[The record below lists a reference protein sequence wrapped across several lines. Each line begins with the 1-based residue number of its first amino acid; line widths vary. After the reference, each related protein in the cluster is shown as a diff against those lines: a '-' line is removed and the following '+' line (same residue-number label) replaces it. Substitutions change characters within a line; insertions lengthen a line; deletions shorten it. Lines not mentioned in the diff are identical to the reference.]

1 MGSLFRLLFIGR
13 LNQVPHYELRIG
25 AINRLRAKLGV
36 LAKIA
41 VMTVNS
47 TELVLSLPA
56 G

>member
-13 LNQVPHYELRIG
+13 LDLVPHYELRIG
-25 AINRLRAKLGV
+25 AINRFRAKLGV

-41 VMTVNS
+41 AIAVNS
-47 TELVLSLPA
+47 TELALSLLV